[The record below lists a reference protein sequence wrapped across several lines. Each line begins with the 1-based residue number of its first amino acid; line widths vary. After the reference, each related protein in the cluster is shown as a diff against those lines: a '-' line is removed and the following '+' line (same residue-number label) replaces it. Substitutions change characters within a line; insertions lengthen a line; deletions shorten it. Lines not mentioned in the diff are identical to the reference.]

1 MRPLHAIAGL
11 ASGIAW
17 LAGTAL
23 ALLAALL
30 LSAWLW
36 SAQAGSLPR
45 ALDWLQDWLQQPDG
59 SRPLQVRDASGSLR
73 EGGRI
78 GQLRW
83 QRDGLEIE
91 LEGLELRWPASLW
104 PDLLRGE
111 LQLDALELDR
121 LRLRDDSPAS
131 PERQPPA
138 DLLLPWLKSIR
149 LPLRV
154 NAIAIAGQP
163 DIALGPL
170 RADYRYGA
178 GPDASPRHELQ
189 LHQLRWADGDYR
201 LDASLQAAAPM
212 QLRAELQG
220 EVQALA
226 PGGRRQ
232 ALFTSARLA
241 GALGGPEATLE
252 LQADARPSGSTSSAA
267 ALQLRALISPWA
279 ALPLP
284 SAELELRD
292 IDLAAFWPQAP
303 RTRLQ
308 GRWRA
313 YGTAADGA

>member
-138 DLLLPWLKSIR
+138 DLLLPVVQSHHTMQVPSVLLLLQVGSLLLLLKTQLKFLLTRTSLVWAIPMYVSYT
-149 LPLRV
+149 LLRHV
-154 NAIAIAGQP
+154 HFVTGLN
-163 DIALGPL
+163 
-170 RADYRYGA
+170 
-178 GPDASPRHELQ
+178 
-189 LHQLRWADGDYR
+189 
-201 LDASLQAAAPM
+201 SLK
-212 QLRAELQG
+212 
-220 EVQALA
+220 
-226 PGGRRQ
+226 
-232 ALFTSARLA
+232 
-241 GALGGPEATLE
+241 
-252 LQADARPSGSTSSAA
+252 
-267 ALQLRALISPWA
+267 
-279 ALPLP
+279 
-284 SAELELRD
+284 
-292 IDLAAFWPQAP
+292 
-303 RTRLQ
+303 
-308 GRWRA
+308 
-313 YGTAADGA
+313 